1 MPSSNKS
8 ARTLGPM
15 AASPFQPTVQA
26 PVQASSPT
34 ARKETRLDITTL
46 APALTCYRDGDSKKA
61 SALCWRLIA
70 PTLAKGGKVKSKP
83 DKSEQAYVYFIL
95 AQAFFSTRDFASA
108 QSAVSRSIALVKNNA
123 AAHVLLARAHERL
136 DDLNASQSAAQNAI
150 AIDPYLL
157 DGYQALAHTLL
168 EAGYVEKALG
178 VVEDAVTRLPAS
190 PLAHAFKGNMLRH
203 MCDNAAALTC
213 FTRALELN
221 APNTPEILCT
231 MGHIHHDLGRFDEA
245 LTCYERASSLQPKRL
260 EAWHGRVNTLVTAG
274 RRDEAMKLYKQATQT
289 VPGYQAKYFDFL
301 HPLFAGELPDRDTL
315 SQAKPIAKNVVMVS
329 AIATFPS
336 LPLGPALIKAN
347 IEQKSDFKVTC
358 VDLNPM
364 WFSAIVDSQ
373 RNRTA
378 AFHYEDSDQCVAAA
392 DLFNT
397 GGDDFFDDAKHNPLA
412 ETFARYQ
419 SLISD
424 AYNAQCQVIFES
436 NGPTPWYVDQFA
448 RHILSTKPALV
459 ALSVMFTQQFWFS
472 ALLARAIKTFNPNV
486 TLVFGGGFFNEVNLQ
501 GFITR
506 SFVDHVVVHEG
517 ELAFL
522 ELLRALESGDSLA
535 MVTGRAS
542 FNAQTGQTEIGQSLE
557 KLNHEDMPFADFSDF
572 DLNAY
577 YTPDPVVPLISSR
590 GCYWRRCTF
599 CDHFA
604 SYAGSYKTQSISR
617 CVAEIEHHV
626 KTIGARHFT
635 FVDEMISAKR
645 FQKIGDEILERGLDI
660 RYFALAKPTAD
671 FTQEILDHMY
681 ATGCRCIYWGL
692 ESGSERLLTMMD
704 KGNTVE
710 SSSNTLIRAHQANIR
725 NHLFLIVGFPSET
738 REELDQTIAFIYEHA
753 DTVDKALT
761 SGYVL
766 KKGTPIHDQLDT
778 FGIKKIY
785 SERSLCNSKTL
796 RYDAAKGLASDV
808 IHPMADYLQSK
819 VFDQISPR
827 GSYFGTPRN
836 HIIIVYGKDDLAPLK
851 CTKAPPTL
859 EEVARQLDAITPSS
873 EFLPTQNMVPIWNEG
888 V

>member
-1 MPSSNKS
+1 MSSTNKS
-8 ARTLGPM
+8 PQTLGSQGPSVT
-15 AASPFQPTVQA
+15 SPFQPTMHA
-26 PVQASSPT
+26 PAPA
-34 ARKETRLDITTL
+34 ARKETRLDIAAL
-46 APALTCYRDGDSKKA
+46 ASAMACYREGDSKKA
-61 SALCWRLIA
+61 AALCWRLMA
-70 PTLAKGGKVKSKP
+70 PTMAKGGKVKSKP
-83 DKSEQAYVYFIL
+83 DKNELAYVYFIL
-95 AQAFFSTRDFASA
+95 AQAFFTSRDFASA
-108 QSAVSRSIALVKNNA
+108 QSAVSRSIALAKNNA
-123 AAHVLLARAHERL
+123 SAHVLLARAHERL
-136 DDLNASQSAAQNAI
+136 DDLNASKSAAQNAI
-150 AIDPYLL
+150 TMAPDLL
-157 DGYQALAHTLL
+157 DGYQALSHTLF

-178 VVEDAVTRLPAS
+178 VVEQAVSRLAKS

-203 MCDNAAALTC
+203 MCDNDAALAS
-213 FTRALELN
+213 FQRALELN
-221 APNTPEILCT
+221 APNSSEILCA
-231 MGHIHHDLGRFDEA
+231 MGHIHHDLGRYNEA
-245 LTCYERASSLQPKRL
+245 LGCYGRATALQPKQL
-260 EAWHGRVNTLVTAG
+260 DAWHGRVNTLVTAG
-274 RRDEAMKLYKQATQT
+274 RRNEAMKLYKQATQT

-301 HPLFAGELPDRDTL
+301 HPLFGDDLADRKTL
-315 SQAKPIAKNVVMVS
+315 SQAEPIAKNIAMVT
-329 AIATFPS
+329 AMATFPS

-347 IEQKSDFKVTC
+347 VEKKSDFKVKC
-358 VDLNPM
+358 IDLNPL
-364 WFSAIVDSQ
+364 WFAAIVESQ

-392 DLFNT
+392 DVFNA
-397 GGDDFFDDAKHNPLA
+397 GGDDFFDDAVHNPLA
-412 ETFARYQ
+412 ETFSRYQ

-424 AYNAQCQVIFES
+424 AYNAQCQSIFET
-436 NGPTPWYVDQFA
+436 NGPTPWYVDQCA
-448 RHILSTKPALV
+448 RHILSSRPAVV

-472 ALLARAIKTFNPNV
+472 ALLARAIKTYSPNV
-486 TLVFGGGFFNEVNLQ
+486 ITVFGGGFFNEVNLQ

-522 ELLRALESGDSLA
+522 ELLRAIENGDSLG

-542 FNAQTGQTEIGQSLE
+542 FNAETGKTDIGQSLE
-557 KLNHEDMPFADFSDF
+557 KLDHEDLPFADFSDF

-577 YTPDPVVPLISSR
+577 YTPNPVVPLISSR

-671 FTQEILDHMY
+671 FSQEILDHMY
-681 ATGCRCIYWGL
+681 TSGCRCIYWGL

-710 SSSNTLIRAHQANIR
+710 SSSNTLTRAHKANIR

-738 REELDQTIAFIYEHA
+738 REELDETIRFIYDHA

-778 FGIKKIY
+778 FGIKRIY
-785 SERSLCNSKTL
+785 SERSLCNSKIL
-796 RYDAAKGLASDV
+796 RYDAAKGLPSDV
-808 IHPMADYLQSK
+808 IHPMADYLQAK

-836 HIIIVYGKDDLAPLK
+836 HIIIVYGNDDLAPLQN
-851 CTKAPPTL
+851 TKEPPTL
-859 EEVARQLDAITPSS
+859 EQVAHQLDAITPTSA
-873 EFLPTQNMVPIWNEG
+873 FLPSLNMVPIWNDG

>member
-1 MPSSNKS
+1 MPSTNKS
-8 ARTLGPM
+8 TQNLRPLAT
-15 AASPFQPTVQA
+15 SPFQPTIQA
-26 PVQASSPT
+26 PINAPPRT
-34 ARKETRLDITTL
+34 ETRLDITTMV
-46 APALTCYRDGDSKKA
+46 PALACYRDGDSKKA

-70 PTLAKGGKVKSKP
+70 PTLAKGGKAKSKP
-83 DKSEQAYVYFIL
+83 DKTQQAYIYFLL
-95 AQAFFSTRDFASA
+95 AQAFFATHDYASA

-123 AAHVLLARAHERL
+123 PAHVLLARSHERL

-150 AIDPYLL
+150 AIAPDLL
-157 DGYQALAHTLL
+157 DGYQALARTLF
-168 EAGYVEKALG
+168 EAGYVENALA
-178 VVEDAVTRLPAS
+178 VVENAVARLAHS
-190 PLAHAFKGNMLRH
+190 PLAHAFKGHMLRH
-203 MCDNAAALTC
+203 TCDNDGALTS
-213 FTRALELN
+213 FARALELN
-221 APNTPEILCT
+221 APGSAEILCA
-231 MGHIHHDLGRFDEA
+231 MGHIHHDLGHSEKA
-245 LTCYERASSLQPKRL
+245 LSCYERAQTSQPAL
-260 EAWHGRVNTLVTAG
+260 LDAWHGRINTLATNG
-274 RRDEAMKLYKQATQT
+274 RRAEAIQLYKLATQT
-289 VPGYQAKYFDFL
+289 VAGYQAKYFDFL
-301 HPLFAGELPDRDTL
+301 HPLSADELPDRAAL
-315 SQAKPIAKNVVMVS
+315 GRAEPSAKNVCMVS
-329 AIATFPS
+329 PIASFPS

-347 IEQKSDFKVTC
+347 VEQKSNFKVTC
-358 VDLNPM
+358 LDLNAT
-364 WFSAIVDSQ
+364 WFSAIVESQ
-373 RNRTA
+373 RHHTA

-397 GGDDFFDDAKHNPLA
+397 GGDDFYDDAVHDPLA
-412 ETFARYQ
+412 QTFARYQ
-419 SLISD
+419 GLISD
-424 AYNAQCQVIFES
+424 AYNAQCQSIFER

-448 RHILSTKPALV
+448 RHILSSKPAVV

-472 ALLARAIKTFNPNV
+472 ALLARTIKTINPNV
-486 TLVFGGGFFNEVNLQ
+486 ITVFGGGFFNEVNLQ

-522 ELLRALESGDSLA
+522 ELLRAIESGDGLA

-542 FNAQTGQTEIGQSLE
+542 FNARSGQTDIGQSLE

-681 ATGCRCIYWGL
+681 VSGCRCIYWGL

-710 SSSNTLIRAHQANIR
+710 SSSNTLVRAHQANIR

-738 REELDQTIAFIYEHA
+738 RAELDETIQFIYEHA
-753 DTVDKALT
+753 DAVDKVLT

-796 RYDAAKGLASDV
+796 RYDTAKGLASTV
-808 IHPMADYLQSK
+808 IHPMADYLQAK

-836 HIIIVYGKDDLAPLK
+836 HIIIVYGNDDSGPLQNTKDR
-851 CTKAPPTL
+851 PTIQ
-859 EEVARQLDAITPSS
+859 EVSRQLDAITPTS
-873 EFLPTQNMVPIWNEG
+873 EFLPTVNMVPIWNDG
-888 V
+888 VS